1 MVSASASTALD
12 ALPATDPVL
21 VAIET
26 HWAAWAEFATVAKA
40 TAKARFLSKGEARRH
55 AAADVYDTATD
66 ALVRV
71 PITTMAGLGAFA
83 GYVASLQ
90 AYGARQFP
98 EPYQVQVW
106 HLSDAM
112 EAIAEALARLA
123 PPESLPSPTA
133 H

>member
-1 MVSASASTALD
+1 MLSASSVTAPQPFPAEDLVSAS
-12 ALPATDPVL
+12 
-21 VAIET
+21 IEA
-26 HWAAWAEFATVAKA
+26 HRAAWAEFSAVAKA

-66 ALVRV
+66 ALVRT

-98 EPYQVQVW
+98 DPYQVQVW

-112 EAIAEALARLA
+112 EAIAEALARMA
-123 PPESLPSPTA
+123 PPEALPSPTA